1 MTAFESSQPYGPSP
15 ATKGAQGRGKQSQQI
30 DFDIAFFDCI
40 LQRNPR
46 YLDVLRCQGELLSH
60 KGLHERALEVD
71 RRLAELR
78 PDDCIVRYNLACS
91 LARNQR
97 PHEAV
102 DQLRHALEQGYDDF
116 AYMECDTDLESL
128 RNDPSYQ
135 QLLRE
140 FGIGN

>member
-1 MTAFESSQPYGPSP
+1 MTTPESQPPGSGPL
-15 ATKGAQGRGKQSQQI
+15 TKSGVRGRQRQQI
-30 DFDIAFFDCI
+30 DFDIEFYDRI
-40 LQRNPR
+40 LQRCPD

-60 KGLHERALEVD
+60 RGLHERALEVD
-71 RRLAELR
+71 RRLAQLR

-91 LARNQR
+91 LARNKR
-97 PHEAV
+97 PREAV
-102 DQLRHALEQGYDDF
+102 DQLRHALERGYDDF
-116 AYMECDTDLESL
+116 AYLECDSDLECL